1 MSCCY
6 SDNPEVDVYG
16 ANLYTKYIEDC
27 VLSDRQGGPHS
38 SRQVP
43 DDYDFKKQT
52 VTKCHSILV
61 ETGVYDPKIG
71 EYDNRAGNNLSCTN
85 VY

>member
-1 MSCCY
+1 MQ
-6 SDNPEVDVYG
+6 SDK
-16 ANLYTKYIEDC
+16 A
-27 VLSDRQGGPHS
+27 GGPHS

-43 DDYDFKKQT
+43 DDYDFREQT

-71 EYDNRAGNNLSCTN
+71 EGEAQSEKIIVVEKNG
-85 VY
+85 